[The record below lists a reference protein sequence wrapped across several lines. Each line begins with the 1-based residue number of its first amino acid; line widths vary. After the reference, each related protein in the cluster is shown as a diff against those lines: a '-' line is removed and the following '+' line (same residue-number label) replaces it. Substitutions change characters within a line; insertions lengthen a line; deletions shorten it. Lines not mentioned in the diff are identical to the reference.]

1 MYRKPVSKRASKKLA
16 PPYHAERFDGHVL
29 QSSLWYSK
37 ECDDVVEGQ
46 SSLAALQQK
55 KQPPGKDAG
64 LDGREKEAGKDAI
77 EAIPLEFNSID
88 DYISAFDPLVLEEA
102 RESVRST
109 WVEQCNGGNGMAVVV
124 MGVEELQQRKVNHGS
139 VGNCFDNNNN
149 NNNNNN
155 KEGVSRSGLVSSNA
169 DAWFR
174 VKLGVRKGSV
184 SDLIKMCPRSM
195 VVVLSS
201 ERPPTRGVVEW
212 YMSGIKNE
220 SQNNEME
227 KIGAAEC
234 QNVESSEVATN
245 QRQGEAGDDARLRP
259 VLIAGICQQKNTKDG
274 NCVIVKI
281 HPICNRHAG
290 LIEKC
295 GLEEGEMVKC
305 RCYAVLRKL
314 CDAVHSEWWVTPAQM
329 LVSSERE
336 FDALHQVRKVDP
348 DLMKYILKP
357 KMLALMSKVYKDDT
371 MRQKL
376 WPEEARHKA
385 FIKYLKSSYD
395 YKQLEAIEMAA
406 CQLSSRQRRHQPG
419 ASVTH
424 LPFLLIQGPPG
435 TGKTHTVQGVL
446 NVWHLVAF
454 QQYYSSLMNGIIE
467 KSRMQGSGL
476 NSITHAL
483 TSGARKPRILVCT
496 PSNAACDELMARVM
510 EKGFCDGNGKFYLNA
525 FGTYPI

>member
-1 MYRKPVSKRASKKLA
+1 MSKRASKKLA

-29 QSSLWYSK
+29 QSSLWYPK
-37 ECDDVVEGQ
+37 ECGDVVEGQ
-46 SSLAALQQK
+46 SGLAALQQK
-55 KQPPGKDAG
+55 KQPPGTNG
-64 LDGREKEAGKDAI
+64 PNELEKEDAI
-77 EAIPLEFNSID
+77 ETIPLEFNSID
-88 DYISAFDPLVLEEA
+88 DYISTFDPLVLEEA
-102 RESVRST
+102 RESVRSA
-109 WVEQCNGGNGMAVVV
+109 WVEQCNGGNGMAAVI
-124 MGVEELQQRKVNHGS
+124 MGVEEWQQRK
-139 VGNCFDNNNN
+139 GNYSS
-149 NNNNNN
+149 
-155 KEGVSRSGLVSSNA
+155 GVSSFNSNSGVMNSGSGGSPNA
-169 DAWFR
+169 DVWFR

-212 YMSGIKNE
+212 YVSGIKKE
-220 SQNNEME
+220 SENNEVE
-227 KIGAAEC
+227 KDGGVEC
-234 QNVESSEVATN
+234 QNVNSADVVAN
-245 QRQGEAGDDARLRP
+245 EKQGEKGDEVRRRP
-259 VLIAGICQQKNTKDG
+259 VLIAGICQQKNSKDG
-274 NCVIVKI
+274 NCILVKI
-281 HPICNRHAG
+281 HPICNRHASVVQNG
-290 LIEKC
+290 NI
-295 GLEEGEMVKC
+295 EEGEKMKC
-305 RCYAVLRKL
+305 RCHAVLRTL
-314 CDAVHSEWWVTPAQM
+314 CDAVHSEWWITPAQM

-357 KMLALMSKVYKDDT
+357 KMLASMSRVYKDNT
-371 MRQKL
+371 MRQTL

-406 CQLSSRQRRHQPG
+406 CQLSSRQRRHQCG

-467 KSRMQGSGL
+467 KSKMQGSGL
-476 NSITHAL
+476 NSIPHAL
-483 TSGARKPRILVCT
+483 ASGARKPRILICT

-510 EKGFCDGNGKFYLNA
+510 EKGFCDGNGKF
-525 FGTYPI
+525 